1 MPIDTQRDKD
11 EVARQLR
18 DVEKQ
23 IEMLLERIIEA
34 EHASVIKAYES
45 KIAKLEREKLLLA
58 EKVDRIV
65 PPKGRLEEFIEP
77 ALDFLA
83 NPWNLYENGT
93 LAFKRT
99 VLRLAF
105 SEPLRYSRDSGY
117 RTAEIALPFK
127 VLAEISTSKG
137 KMVEPRST
145 FVSSNMFQRI
155 PENVPIT

>member
-83 NPWNLYENGT
+83 NPWNLCENGT

-137 KMVEPRST
+137 KMVEPRGVEPLTS
-145 FVSSNMFQRI
+145 
-155 PENVPIT
+155 